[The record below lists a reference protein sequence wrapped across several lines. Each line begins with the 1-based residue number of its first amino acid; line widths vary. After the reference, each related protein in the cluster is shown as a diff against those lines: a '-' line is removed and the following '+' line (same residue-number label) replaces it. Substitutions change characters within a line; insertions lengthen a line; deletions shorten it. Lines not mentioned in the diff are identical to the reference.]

1 LHDRDTGLVRFGF
14 RDYDPD
20 TSRWTAKDPIL
31 FAGGNVDLYGYVLSD
46 PINWLDPLGLQL
58 DASGK
63 AIVAIGTGV
72 VGLVAGFIPNP
83 AFGAIAGVVVGGG
96 LALALG
102 GDLTDVLNSAASGAI
117 TGVAS
122 GLFGQLIKA
131 AGVRAV
137 GHGIFGVLIDFAV
150 FGGDPLIPREK
161 TAPCN

>member
-1 LHDRDTGLVRFGF
+1 VNLID
-14 RDYDPD
+14 
-20 TSRWTAKDPIL
+20 S
-31 FAGGNVDLYGYVLSD
+31 
-46 PINWLDPLGLQL
+46 LGLQL

-83 AFGAIAGVVVGGG
+83 AFGAIAGAVVGGG

-117 TGVAS
+117 TGVAG
-122 GLFGQLIKA
+122 GLFGQLVKT
-131 AGVRAV
+131 AGIRAV
-137 GHGIFGVLIDFAV
+137 GHGVFGVLIDFAAY
-150 FGGDPLIPREK
+150 GGRPLIPREK